1 MTAVISRALG
11 RFILRTPWSTSM
23 AFVGGCLGVSSI
35 VSVHLISASVADQ
48 LDELVPRQLAGYTHF
63 LHADDLQAADYF
75 KLRKVWRAGELPDVT
90 AMGPLIDEPATL
102 AGRNVRMVG
111 VDLISDGYDYGS
123 LGEASA
129 QDFSWSG
136 VWVDESLAGLNEQL
150 GVHVNGTIRA
160 PAGTV
165 VGDIGTVQRLLG
177 WSDQQISYVGINA
190 VSGWEPTIG
199 LADRLL
205 PGFAA
210 GLPGTNPGGGVLASW
225 HVLALVDQHPA
236 SRFGQSVLFNISALS
251 MLALLVAWFLIYQ
264 VAVSWLRHLWPVFE
278 RLHSAGV
285 QWANLCGSFVV
296 LMVILGGA
304 AAATGVF
311 AGAAMADLLYG
322 WASIEGESQV
332 PAVGLNQW
340 VIGKGLVCG
349 LVICGAGGGWAFR
362 QSGRQSHRR
371 GAWLALVATTILLA
385 GYCVYSP
392 GTGLLGG
399 FIAIAALSLM
409 TTIAVSPLLLR
420 LRSLSRWLRGPL
432 LWRLSMRES
441 IWYPGEL
448 SVALGGL
455 TLAVA
460 AAVGISVMVDSFRSD
475 FSTMLDRRLSYD
487 ISIEG
492 GHAELTQL
500 QEQLAAAGS
509 VARLQSYRKSITR
522 VQGVPV
528 ELNATRVDGF
538 EAARYGWSRA
548 LAADEA
554 LLSEQGAQAM
564 GVGPGDHLQVDG
576 TRLRVVHVFASF
588 GDLQPRVVIDQRNVL
603 AASVRELSSLS
614 VQALEAERLMMQ
626 MRIDTPGA
634 RISSTR
640 ELRAIALQ
648 VFDQTFA
655 ITTILIWLA
664 LLVAGLGIY
673 TGVTAMRLNRRTGSR
688 LLHALGLSRGEKFA
702 MDGFLGLGLGAVAT
716 LLALPLGL
724 AIAWLLCSVVNP
736 RGFGWS
742 VTMDPQLWAMLRP
755 VLWGMLA
762 AGAAGILR
770 FGQAEEGVFG
780 AAQ

>member
-1 MTAVISRALG
+1 MISRALG
-11 RFILRTPWSTSM
+11 RFLLRTPWSTLM
-23 AFVGGCLGVSSI
+23 AFLGVCLGVSSI

-63 LHADDLQAADYF
+63 LHADDIEAADYF
-75 KLRKVWRAGELPDVT
+75 KLRQLWRSGELPGVT
-90 AMGPLIDEPATL
+90 AVGPLIDEPATL
-102 AGRNVRMVG
+102 AGRNVRVVG
-111 VDLISDGYDYGS
+111 VDLISDGYDYSS

-129 QDFSWSG
+129 QDFAWSG
-136 VWVDESLAGLNEQL
+136 VWVDESLAGLNEQD
-150 GVHVNGTIRA
+150 GVHINGVIRA

-165 VGDIGTVQRLLG
+165 VGDIGTAQRLLG
-177 WSDQQISYVGINA
+177 WSDQQISYVGIDVA
-190 VSGWEPTIG
+190 SGWEATIG

-210 GLPGTNPGGGVLASW
+210 GLPGSKPGGGVLASW
-225 HVLALVDQHPA
+225 HVLAMVDQHPA

-285 QWANLCGSFVV
+285 QWANLCGSFVL
-296 LMVILGGA
+296 LMLLLGGA
-304 AAATGVF
+304 AAAAGVL
-311 AGAAMADLLYG
+311 AGANMADLLYG
-322 WASIEGESQV
+322 WASIEGETNA
-332 PAVGLNQW
+332 PAAGLNQW
-340 VIGKGLVCG
+340 VVGKGLVCG
-349 LVICGAGGGWAFR
+349 LVICGAGGAWAFR
-362 QSGRQSHRR
+362 QSSRIAHRR
-371 GAWLALVATTILLA
+371 GGWLVMVPATVLLA

-392 GTGLLGG
+392 DTGLLGG

-409 TTIAVSPLLLR
+409 TTFAVAPLLLR

-492 GHAELTQL
+492 SHGELTQL
-500 QEQLAAAGS
+500 REQLAAAPS
-509 VARLQSYRKSITR
+509 VKRLQSYRKRMTR
-522 VQGVPV
+522 VQGMPV
-528 ELNATRVDGF
+528 ELNATRLDGF
-538 EAARYGWSRA
+538 EAARYGWSER
-548 LAADEA
+548 LAVDEA

-564 GVGPGDHLQVDG
+564 GVGPGDLLQVDG
-576 TRLRVVHVFASF
+576 ARLRIVHVFASF
-588 GDLQPRVVIDQRNVL
+588 GDLQPRIVIDQSNAL
-603 AASVRELSSLS
+603 AGSAWELASLS
-614 VQALEAERLMMQ
+614 VEALEPELLILQ
-626 MRIDTPGA
+626 MRVDAPTA
-634 RISSTR
+634 RISSTKQM
-640 ELRAIALQ
+640 RAVALQ

-655 ITTILIWLA
+655 ITSILIWLA
-664 LLVAGLGIY
+664 LLVAGLGVYI
-673 TGVTAMRLNRRTGSR
+673 GVTAMRLNRRTSSR
-688 LLHALGLSRGEKFA
+688 LLHALGLSPSEKFA
-702 MDGFLGLGLGAVAT
+702 MDGLLGLGLGGVAT

-724 AIAWLLCSVVNP
+724 TIAWLLCSVVNP

-742 VTMDPQLWAMLRP
+742 VAMDPQLWALARP

-770 FGQAEEGVFG
+770 FGQVEEGMFS
-780 AAQ
+780 AAR